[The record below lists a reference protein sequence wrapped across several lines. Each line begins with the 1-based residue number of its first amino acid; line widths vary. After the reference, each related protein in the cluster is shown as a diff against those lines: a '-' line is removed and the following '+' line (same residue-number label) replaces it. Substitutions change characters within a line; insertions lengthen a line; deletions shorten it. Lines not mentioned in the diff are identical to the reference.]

1 MVAIDVE
8 DFGCRLSVVGYRL
21 GSLDC
26 ARDDS
31 CGLWVVG
38 WHSGL
43 ILNANQK
50 YEFDLECGIALD
62 LILSGGS
69 PVGFRYENNLSNL
82 MITALGI
89 ATVSFCAGVR
99 RKKFSG

>member
-50 YEFDLECGIALD
+50 YEFDLECGIAL
-62 LILSGGS
+62 
-69 PVGFRYENNLSNL
+69 
-82 MITALGI
+82 GI
-89 ATVSFCAGVR
+89 ATVSFFCR
-99 RKKFSG
+99 RKAPRLRSG

>member
-1 MVAIDVE
+1 
-8 DFGCRLSVVGYRL
+8 
-21 GSLDC
+21 
-26 ARDDS
+26 
-31 CGLWVVG
+31 
-38 WHSGL
+38 
-43 ILNANQK
+43 
-50 YEFDLECGIALD
+50 LECGIALD